1 MKFGSLVLKSRAM
14 LSPLESVSDVGFRS
28 LCGELGAGITW
39 TEMIRAQALAKGN
52 RSAMDL
58 IDTFDDSSVYPT
70 GIQLLAKSP
79 SDLQFALQQLERCAS
94 DGTRPYYRN
103 AVAIDLNFGCPSPSI
118 LREGAGPALL
128 KRRKR
133 LAELLT
139 ILVDWKNSTSLPI
152 GAVGCKIR
160 LGLNQSEVNNKLYL
174 IVADLAV
181 ESGLD
186 YLTIHARHAA
196 QRSSVPSN
204 WNAIAEVKERVK
216 NKTISIIGNGD
227 VYTVDDAMK
236 MLTTTGCDGVM
247 IARGA
252 INNPWVFRDLLGHSL
267 FNGSSSAVES
277 GTTCDISRP
286 SREEIERAE
295 SFYFECVRRRDTKP
309 KYPEFHKVNFDRL
322 KQVADAG
329 SNGTAS
335 IPFSVP
341 KNQHIS

>member
-1 MKFGSLVLKSRAM
+1 MKLGSLVLKSRAI

-58 IDTFDDSSVYPT
+58 IDTFDNSSAYPT
-70 GIQLLAKSP
+70 GIQLLAKTP
-79 SDLQFALQQLERCAS
+79 SDLHYALEQLETSAS
-94 DGTRPYYRN
+94 DGTRPYYSN

-133 LAELLT
+133 LAELFS
-139 ILVDWKNSTSLPI
+139 ILVDWRNSTSLPI
-152 GAVGCKIR
+152 GAIGCKIR

-174 IVADLAV
+174 SATDIAV
-181 ESGLD
+181 ECGLD
-186 YLTIHARHAA
+186 YLTVHARHAA
-196 QRSSVPSN
+196 QRSSIPSN
-204 WNAIAEVKERVK
+204 WIAIAEVKERVK
-216 NKTISIIGNGD
+216 DKNISIIGNGD
-227 VYTVDDAMK
+227 VYTAADAVRMR
-236 MLTTTGCDGVM
+236 TTTGCDGVM

-252 INNPWVFRDLLGHSL
+252 IKNPWVFRDLVGNSL
-267 FNGSSSAVES
+267 FNGNK
-277 GTTCDISRP
+277 
-286 SREEIERAE
+286 EIERAE
-295 SFYFECVRRRDTKP
+295 TFYFECALRRDTKP
-309 KYPEFHKVNFDRL
+309 KYPDFHKGNFNRL
-322 KQVADAG
+322 KQIADPG
-329 SNGTAS
+329 TSGTAP